1 MKRKDILPVLLTGAL
16 SASTFANTLTVFA
29 QEEQP
34 QEINRGVSET
44 NADQVNEP
52 TITEETETVLN
63 TDNDSQNT
71 LTEQPKESEES
82 NENSNS
88 ISSNNTSKIES
99 IDSKQELKLDD
110 KQTQNVVNVTINGTT
125 TGYTNINDAFAVCNG
140 QTATITLLD
149 NVTSTNPIVV
159 NNANI
164 TFVGGDF
171 QLYSYGESIDINN
184 STFTLEGGYIN
195 HDGLSGFVINSGSK
209 LIMNG
214 GKVNYLLLIQDQ
226 NVTCDLHGGVIE
238 FLDGFGTVNVYSG
251 TIQNIDNYYGSI
263 NYYYTSPT
271 PTYNVSTTKDS
282 ITVNLTN
289 YDSIYG
295 FVGYAISKEGESP
308 NGWQQTDQSTIEFT
322 GNPNQNYTI
331 SLYYKGDG
339 NYLASEVTTFTVS
352 TKKDISGIL
361 NQLLPPTGLT
371 AVYDQKLSDVELPT
385 GWSWVNPNTVL
396 NETDGLLIP
405 GEPLGIGEFEFP
417 AQLDVSQY
425 DSQYDFSG
433 QSDYYDST
441 NHVLNRDLTVLVS
454 AKQNTISLEDG
465 FKLEK
470 TYDAKPVKVTEE
482 NIKKAYDAG
491 TVTFEYQ
498 EEKISGLGIPYWSDL
513 AEAPTK
519 VGKYQLLI
527 HYDGGTWYASDTVFI
542 PFEITKADTIL
553 SFIQTNIDKTYDGK
567 KAFVSTDQ
575 KGNSNAAVK
584 TWYQL
589 NEDGTETP
597 LSSAPVNVGKYKV
610 VATVDPNENY
620 NGAQIEMIFEIFKA
634 VPSYTVPSGLAMKQG
649 DTLSSLALPEGF
661 TWKDGSQKADTLGT
675 QTFKATY
682 TPTDTTNYQTVDVEI
697 PVEVVSA
704 TIPENQAP
712 VINAKDQ
719 TLTVGDKFDPMKGVT
734 ATDKEDGDLTDKI
747 VITKNTVDTS
757 KAGKYTVDYEVTDNG
772 GTRVRKTIVVT
783 VKEKSAE
790 QTTTTTDS
798 KKTNATKTSAGLGI
812 GLFSSLAG
820 ASAVGAGILS
830 VLKKRNGK

>member
-16 SASTFANTLTVFA
+16 SASTFANTLSVFA

-34 QEINRGVSET
+34 QENNRGVSET
-44 NADQVNEP
+44 NANQVNEL
-52 TITEETETVLN
+52 IATEETEITVN
-63 TDNDSQNT
+63 MDNDSRNT

-88 ISSNNTSKIES
+88 IPTNNTSKIES
-99 IDSKQELKLDD
+99 IESKQELKLDD

-125 TGYTNINDAFAVCNG
+125 TGYTNINDAFAACNG

-149 NVTSTNPIVV
+149 NVTSTNEIVV

-164 TFVGGDF
+164 TFVGGDY
-171 QLYSYGESIDINN
+171 QLYSRGKSIYINN
-184 STFTLEGGYIN
+184 STFTLESGYIN
-195 HDGLSGFVINSGSK
+195 HDGLFALEINSGSK

-214 GKVNYLLLIQDQ
+214 GKVDYLYLSQ
-226 NVTCDLHGGVIE
+226 NATCDLHGGVIE
-238 FLDGFGTVNVYSG
+238 DLDNYSG
-251 TIQNIDNYYGSI
+251 TINVYGGTIQNFNNNWGST

-271 PTYNVSTTKDS
+271 PTYNVSTTKNT
-282 ITVNLTN
+282 ITVTLTN
-289 YDSIYG
+289 YDPKYG
-295 FVGYAISKEGESP
+295 FVGYAFSKEGESP
-308 NGWQQTDQSTIEFT
+308 NAWQQTDQSTIEFT
-322 GNPNQNYTI
+322 GDPNQNYTI

-339 NYLASEVTTFTVS
+339 NYLESEVTTFTVG
-352 TKKDISGIL
+352 TKKDISEIL
-361 NQLLPPTGLT
+361 DQLLQPTGLT
-371 AVYDQKLSDVELPT
+371 AVYDQTLSDVELPE

-396 NETDGLLIP
+396 NESDGLLIP
-405 GEPLGIGEFEFP
+405 GEPLGLGEFEFP
-417 AQLDVSQY
+417 AQLDVSDY
-425 DSQYDFSG
+425 DSDYDFSKEQG
-433 QSDYYDST
+433 YDPDH
-441 NHVLNRDLTVLVS
+441 HVLKRDLTVLVS
-454 AKQNTISLEDG
+454 AKKNTISLEDG
-465 FKLEK
+465 FKLGK

-567 KAFVSTDQ
+567 EAFVGINQ

-589 NEDGTETP
+589 NEDGTETQ
-597 LSSAPVNVGKYKV
+597 LSSAPINVGKYKV

-620 NGAQIEMIFEIFKA
+620 NGAQIEMTFEIFKA
-634 VPSYTVPSGLAMKQG
+634 VPSYTVPSGLTMKQG
-649 DTLSSLALPEGF
+649 EALSSIDLPEGF
-661 TWKDGSQKADTLGT
+661 TWKDETQKADSLGT
-675 QTFKATY
+675 QAFKATY
-682 TPTDTTNYQTVDVEI
+682 TPADTTNYETVDVEI
-697 PVEVVSA
+697 PVEVLSA
-704 TIPENQAP
+704 ITPENQAP

-757 KAGKYTVDYEVTDNG
+757 KTGKYTVDYEVTDNG

-783 VKEKSAE
+783 VKEKTAA
-790 QTTTTTDS
+790 DS
-798 KKTNATKTSAGLGI
+798 KRTNGTKTSAGFGI